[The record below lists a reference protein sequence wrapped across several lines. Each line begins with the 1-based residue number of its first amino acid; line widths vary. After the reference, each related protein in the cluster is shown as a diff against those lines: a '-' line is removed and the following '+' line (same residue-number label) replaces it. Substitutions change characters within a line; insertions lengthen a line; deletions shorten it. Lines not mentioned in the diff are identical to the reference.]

1 MMRWKCSGPLVQVKG
16 VGLWLY
22 CFRYRSRKSFNS
34 FLERCTLCV
43 KCLSGEN
50 AEKAFDHVHPGG
62 MSWGV
67 MEMHSRMAQEPL
79 FGGFIF
85 VDIEVVQDNMEFTEG
100 VGLYNIIH
108 ETQEV
113 YRGPAVPDMGDD
125 FAGGDFQSGQQR
137 LRAMPDIFVGPGT
150 DFSCSQGQQRLGPV
164 ECLNAGFLI
173 HAQHQSI
180 FRGIEIQPENVQQL
194 GIKIGVGAEGEGTDA
209 MRLQLGG
216 HQHGVYCTGGQ
227 SQFGGQGANAPAA
240 LMLGLLTHPGLHLVS
255 GVGIML
261 GRPSRTWRIAQ
272 ALKAVDSKGATPLS
286 DRDRRD
292 L

>member
-1 MMRWKCSGPLVQVKG
+1 MPGFS
-16 VGLWLY
+16 
-22 CFRYRSRKSFNS
+22 STHS
-34 FLERCTLCV
+34 T
-43 KCLSGEN
+43 
-50 AEKAFDHVHPGG
+50 KAF
-62 MSWGV
+62 
-67 MEMHSRMAQEPL
+67 
-79 FGGFIF
+79 
-85 VDIEVVQDNMEFTEG
+85 
-100 VGLYNIIH
+100 
-108 ETQEV
+108 
-113 YRGPAVPDMGDD
+113 
-125 FAGGDFQSGQQR
+125 SGR
-137 LRAMPDIFVGPGT
+137 LRYSPTMSSNLASKSG
-150 DFSCSQGQQRLGPV
+150 S
-164 ECLNAGFLI
+164 
-173 HAQHQSI
+173 
-180 FRGIEIQPENVQQL
+180 
-194 GIKIGVGAEGEGTDA
+194 GAEGEGTDA